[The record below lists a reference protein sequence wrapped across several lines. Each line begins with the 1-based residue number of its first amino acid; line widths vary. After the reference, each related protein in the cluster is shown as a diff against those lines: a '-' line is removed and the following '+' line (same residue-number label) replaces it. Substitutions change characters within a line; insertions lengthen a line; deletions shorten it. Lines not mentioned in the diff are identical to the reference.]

1 MVSCSRLSVCFV
13 WSYNPY
19 ISKQLQNRV
28 TASGD
33 QICFFFIV
41 NIEKIKIR
49 ITKKT
54 STKVHRQNYYP
65 GHVFSWVLLN
75 ARTTE
80 PPTNRPLTIYPPTH
94 RPTDHPTTNPKTRW
108 INNHT
113 WKIDNRNIFILQNT
127 NMVGKTYS

>member
-75 ARTTE
+75 ARTNE

-94 RPTDHPTTNPKTRW
+94 RPTDHPTTNSKTRW

>member
-28 TASGD
+28 TASDD

-94 RPTDHPTTNPKTRW
+94 RPTDHPTPNPKTRW

>member
-1 MVSCSRLSVCFV
+1 M
-13 WSYNPY
+13 
-19 ISKQLQNRV
+19 

-94 RPTDHPTTNPKTRW
+94 RPTDPPTTRPPTQRLAES
-108 INNHT
+108 I
-113 WKIDNRNIFILQNT
+113 IILERLT
-127 NMVGKTYS
+127 IETYSFCRTQTWLGKHIAKLRYIIQKIYWFP